1 VRLYLD
7 TSALVSIYFPEPHT
21 IQTPTFLEKATKL
34 LTSYA
39 TYAEASAALSQ
50 IRHAKRI
57 RKNAYDIAIE
67 RLESEWVRFERFEVN
82 ERTTRLAGLLAR
94 EYLLK
99 GYDSIHLSTAL
110 VMCADKIFTYDHKL
124 SQVATSVGLEVVS

>member
-1 VRLYLD
+1 LRLYLD

-21 IQTPTFLEKATKL
+21 MQTPVIVAKATKL

-39 TYAEASAALSQ
+39 TYAEASAALAQ

-57 RKNAYDIAIE
+57 RKNAYEIAIE
-67 RLESEWVRFERFEVN
+67 RLENEWVSFERFEVN
-82 ERTTRLAGLLAR
+82 GRTTRLAGLLAR

-99 GYDSIHLSTAL
+99 GYDSIQLSTAL
-110 VMCADKIFTYDHKL
+110 VMRADKIFTYDHKL
-124 SQVATSVGLEVVS
+124 ARVATSVGLDTLN